1 MPEKTEVN
9 QKDLKAVLVKWSD
22 ELNCPVY
29 IHEDGRMFVPMTGQF
44 AGYYEE
50 VKNATPKE

>member
-1 MPEKTEVN
+1 MAKAKTTVKEN
-9 QKDLKAVLVKWSD
+9 ELKAVLVKWSD

-29 IHEDGRMFVPMTGQF
+29 IHEDGRMFIPMTGQW

-50 VKNATPKE
+50 VQKA